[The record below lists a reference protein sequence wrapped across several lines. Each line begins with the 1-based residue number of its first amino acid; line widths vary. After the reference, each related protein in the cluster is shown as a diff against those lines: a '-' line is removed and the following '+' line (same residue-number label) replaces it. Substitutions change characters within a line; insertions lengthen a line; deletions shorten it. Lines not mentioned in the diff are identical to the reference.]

1 MKRILLSVILAL
13 FAVGA
18 AVAEDRPIT
27 VTQLPMKAQI
37 FLKDYFSEVEV
48 VLVSQDD
55 DLLHKDYEVALK
67 NGARIEF
74 NADGEWQEGAVKCG
88 MVPSAIVP
96 MEIMKYVGEH
106 YSGEHIM
113 RIERDRRGFEVYL
126 SNGLELQFDRQYR
139 LIDIDD

>member
-1 MKRILLSVILAL
+1 MKRVLLSVILAL

-37 FLKDYFSEVEV
+37 FLKDYFSEIEV

-55 DLLHKDYEVALK
+55 DLLHKDYVVALK

-74 NADGEWQEGAVKCG
+74 NADGEWQEVAVKCG
-88 MVPSAIVP
+88 MVPSEIVP
-96 MEIMKYVGEH
+96 ALVMQYVKEH
-106 YSGEHIM
+106 YSGEHIL
-113 RIERDRRGFEVYL
+113 RIDRDRRGVEIEL
-126 SNGLELQFDRQYR
+126 SNGLELSFDRHYR